1 MPGATPREP
10 PLRPVG
16 SRGVPGCSHPRQPS
30 WTPGPHRTCAD
41 SLLSATLGSSLSSAS
56 VLQRLGSRS
65 ESGGCRQ
72 PSLTQLPVHSLTLLT
87 SPPALHVHSFIH
99 AFVHSCMFP
108 VVHSSLIHSSTRSV
122 TPSFIRHS
130 PLTHSPPLLH
140 AFILDP
146 HLLTE
151 APTHPVLHG
160 TGSSPR
166 LALRVQDATEP
177 SAVRGTLRRGH
188 S

>member
-1 MPGATPREP
+1 MW
-10 PLRPVG
+10 
-16 SRGVPGCSHPRQPS
+16 PGCSCLREPS

-65 ESGGCRQ
+65 ESRGCRQ
-72 PSLTQLPVHSLTLLT
+72 PSLTQPPVHSLTLLT
-87 SPPALHVHSFIH
+87 SSPALHVHSFIH
-99 AFVHSCMFP
+99 AFVHSCICP
-108 VVHSSLIHSSTRSV
+108 VIHSSLIHSSTRSV

-130 PLTHSPPLLH
+130 PLMHSPPFLH
-140 AFILDP
+140 AFILAP
-146 HLLTE
+146 HSLTE
-151 APTHPVLHG
+151 APVHPVLHG

-177 SAVRGTLRRGH
+177 SAVRGTLCRGH